1 MIQRVQSIWLLL
13 AAIILILML
22 FFPIATKSVGA
33 ETSELYT
40 NGLLKTV
47 VGKSDTVLTMNTF
60 LPLLVTNIAV
70 AIMCLANIFNFKNR
84 SLQKRIIIFTIAAI
98 GGFAFWCSV
107 YANQL
112 PGGVEG
118 ASFGFGAYMP
128 ALAILFC
135 VLAIFGI
142 NKDERLIRSAE
153 RLR

>member
-22 FFPIATKSVGA
+22 FFPVATKSAGA

-47 VGKSDTVLTMNTF
+47 VDKSGTVLTMNTF
-60 LPLLVTNIAV
+60 LPLLITNIAV

-107 YANQL
+107 YAKRL

>member
-13 AAIILILML
+13 AAIVLTIML
-22 FFPIATKSVGA
+22 FFPILTKDFNGTYIPFYTGSYIESWDAGEFIAMRA
-33 ETSELYT
+33 ESNY
-40 NGLLKTV
+40 
-47 VGKSDTVLTMNTF
+47 
-60 LPLLVTNIAV
+60 PLLITNIAI
-70 AIMCLANIFNFKNR
+70 AIMCLANIFNFKKR

-107 YANQL
+107 FAKQL
-112 PGGVEG
+112 PGGIEG
-118 ASFGFGAYMP
+118 ATFGIGAYMP

-142 NKDERLIRSAE
+142 NKDERMIRSAE

>member
-13 AAIILILML
+13 AAIVLILML
-22 FFPIATKSVGA
+22 FLPVATKNAGA

-47 VGKSDTVLTMNTF
+47 TGKSGTVLTMNTF
-60 LPLLVTNIAV
+60 LPLLITNIAV
-70 AIMCLANIFNFKNR
+70 AIMCLANIFNFKKR
-84 SLQKRIIIFTIAAI
+84 SLQKRVILFTIAAI

-107 YANQL
+107 YAKQL

-118 ASFGFGAYMP
+118 ASFGIGAYMP